1 MSVYTHA
8 RMPALS
14 AQQPLQRRQPFSNAN
29 VPNQQHLVSSS
40 VKPQEKP
47 KANPPDPP
55 LPRQNSKTTPPS
67 PPRLIVDKNRQV
79 QYYRVGFLGE
89 VRFVPIASWS
99 ALTLHV
105 RCREDSHAFM
115 RSQMGVTVPHSIM
128 LARLLPNH
136 P

>member
-1 MSVYTHA
+1 MSVHTHA

-14 AQQPLQRRQPFSNAN
+14 AQQPLHRRQPFSNAN
-29 VPNQQHLVSSS
+29 APNQPHLASP

-47 KANPPDPP
+47 KATPPDPP

-67 PPRLIVDKNRQV
+67 PPKLIVDKNRQA

-89 VRFVPIASWS
+89 VRFTSIVGWPVLMLCDS
-99 ALTLHV
+99 
-105 RCREDSHAFM
+105 CREDSHASM
-115 RSQMGVTVPHSIM
+115 RWQMGVTVPHNT
-128 LARLLPNH
+128 LHARLLPNH